1 MRYPTVGLC
10 TTLGVG
16 TVNVMDPTPWR
27 ERVRTEEELVEQ
39 LRTKMSQSA
48 KRRADALLD
57 GVAELGS
64 VYAVAKELGRS
75 ETAVSKAIKKHR
87 AAPAAPEPTE

>member
-1 MRYPTVGLC
+1 
-10 TTLGVG
+10 
-16 TVNVMDPTPWR
+16 MDPTSWR
-27 ERVRTEEELVEQ
+27 ERVRVEEELVEQ
-39 LRTKMSQSA
+39 LRGQMSQSA

-75 ETAVSKAIKKHR
+75 ETAVSKAIKKHG
-87 AAPAAPEPTE
+87 AAPAADDTTE

>member
-1 MRYPTVGLC
+1 MEAS
-10 TTLGVG
+10 
-16 TVNVMDPTPWR
+16 PWR
-27 ERVRTEEELVEQ
+27 DRVHAEEELVEQ
-39 LRTKMSQSA
+39 LRNQMSQSA

-87 AAPAAPEPTE
+87 AAPAAPETTE